1 MQRLNRPVRVDEL
14 VSRYVE
20 RVLSQARDIKNESK

>member
-20 RVLSQARDIKNESK
+20 RVLRQANQGNRK